1 MVRRLRQTL
10 MDYMV
15 IGISPALIMGMVGS
29 LLFFLLTVFYHGQY
43 AGRLN
48 FIFAMFTLAVVLIA
62 RISMERGIEYASIFA
77 IALAVVTAL
86 AMARFVQIEG
96 PLAGFSNLINW
107 GLIAIVWWSAHKL
120 TWDCTFIDDQ
130 QDASGEG
137 LLQAVGF
144 DSETVEQ
151 QASAVQSG
159 GAQSPDSA
167 HDGQHSA
174 AAQRGGPD
182 WYQRMVEQRRRPHT
196 PGVWVMYYALAA
208 LPLFGG
214 RAIANTSFR
223 HGEPAACVSAHLRVC
238 RLCVGLA
245 ADHQFPRAAPVP
257 AATQPADARG
267 HGRPVA
273 GIGCGDHCCRTVAV
287 CPAAS
292 PRRIADRVAT
302 SVRIRFSRPSAHE
315 SPCAGQ

>member
-29 LLFFLLTVFYHGQY
+29 LLFFLLTVFYHGQHG
-43 AGRLN
+43 ARLN

-62 RISMERGIEYASIFA
+62 RISMEEGIEYASIFA

-96 PLAGFSNLINW
+96 PLAGYSNLINW
-107 GLIAIVWWSAHKL
+107 GLMAIVWWSAHKL

-144 DSETVEQ
+144 DSDTVEQ
-151 QASAVQSG
+151 QVQRSPAGRRRSRRTRHTVDSTSSG
-159 GAQSPDSA
+159 RSSGS
-167 HDGQHSA
+167 
-174 AAQRGGPD
+174 PD
-182 WYQRMVEQRRRPHT
+182 WYQRMVQRRRRPHT

-214 RAIANTSFR
+214 RAMADTSFR
-223 HGEPAACVSAHLRVC
+223 HGQPTACVSTHLRVR
-238 RLCVGLA
+238 RLCIGLA
-245 ADHQFPRAAPVP
+245 ADHQLPRTAPVP

-273 GIGCGDHCCRTVAV
+273 GTGCGDDRRRAACCVSCCLV
-287 CPAAS
+287 PAH
-292 PRRIADRVAT
+292 R
-302 SVRIRFSRPSAHE
+302 
-315 SPCAGQ
+315 